1 MTEKPRQRK
10 RDAITT
16 SIEDKVVLILEGWKP
31 EWGRL
36 SASALERKVTNCL
49 GIACTRQGLLKRDRI
64 KTAFDERMKLGE
76 KQPKPKSAEATVL
89 QQRIDRLEKLLQEK
103 TDQVDN
109 LHEVVTRFRYNA
121 KLMGIPVE
129 RLEAPIAPLVGR
141 GGKTA

>member
-1 MTEKPRQRK
+1 MTERPKQRK

-16 SIEDKVVLILEGWKP
+16 SVEDKVVLILEGWKP

-36 SASALERKVTNCL
+36 SQSALERKVTNCL

-64 KTAFDERMKLGE
+64 KTAFDERIKLGDR
-76 KQPKPKSAEATVL
+76 QPKPKSAEVVVL
-89 QQRIDRLEKLLQEK
+89 QQRIDRLEKLLREK

-121 KLMGIPVE
+121 KLMGLPVE